1 MTLQANITRR
11 LKHYTL
17 KVSLSCEAGKILSI
31 VGPSGAGKTTILR
44 IIAGLDTPDEGS
56 ITCGTETWTD
66 MGKRIMIH
74 TRKRTIG
81 MVFQEFPL
89 FPHLSVWK
97 NVCFSAQDKDLA
109 RAYMERFGIWHLK
122 DSRPD
127 AISGGEKQRCAI
139 CQALA
144 RKPQALLMDE
154 PFSALDPL
162 TRRNLRDA
170 LRFMKAE
177 LNIPIIHVTHD
188 IREALF
194 LADEILPVVNGRVF
208 HKWLL
213 QFMITAKEGFQC
225 REHSRESAE
234 EMFDEIEL
242 PIRIKEYMR

>member
-1 MTLQANITRR
+1 
-11 LKHYTL
+11 
-17 KVSLSCEAGKILSI
+17 
-31 VGPSGAGKTTILR
+31 
-44 IIAGLDTPDEGS
+44 
-56 ITCGTETWTD
+56 
-66 MGKRIMIH
+66 
-74 TRKRTIG
+74 
-81 MVFQEFPL
+81 
-89 FPHLSVWK
+89 
-97 NVCFSAQDKDLA
+97 
-109 RAYMERFGIWHLK
+109 MERFGIWHLK

>member
-1 MTLQANITRR
+1 MALQADITRK
-11 LKHYTL
+11 LKHFTL
-17 KVSLSCEAGKILSI
+17 KVSLSCEAGKVLSI

-44 IIAGLDTPDEGS
+44 IIAGLDAPDTGLIS
-56 ITCGTETWTD
+56 CRGETWVDTENKYLVSTQ
-66 MGKRIMIH
+66 KR
-74 TRKRTIG
+74 RLA

-89 FPHLSVWK
+89 FPHLNVWK
-97 NVCFSAQDKDLA
+97 HVCFSATDTDLA
-109 RAYMERFGIWHLK
+109 RKYMERFGIWHLK

-144 RKPQALLMDE
+144 RQPRALLMDE

-162 TRRNLRDA
+162 TRRKLREA
-170 LRFMKAE
+170 ILGMKHE

-213 QFMITAKEGFQC
+213 QFMITTKEGFQC
-225 REHSRESAE
+225 KEHSCESAE

-242 PIRIKEYMR
+242 PIRVKEYMR